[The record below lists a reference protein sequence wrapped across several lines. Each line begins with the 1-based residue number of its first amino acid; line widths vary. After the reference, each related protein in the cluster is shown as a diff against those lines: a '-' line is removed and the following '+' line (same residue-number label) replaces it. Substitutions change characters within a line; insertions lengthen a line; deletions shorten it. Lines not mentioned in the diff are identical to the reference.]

1 MKTFLLSLAFALV
14 FLAYQP
20 QYFTQFIASLLTTTM
35 STAIVPTTQ
44 LALFIQTP
52 KGAWVVK
59 EHVVPTP
66 ESGEVLTRVEAA
78 GLNPVD
84 WKVHDYDFG
93 VSGYP
98 AVVGT
103 DIAGVV
109 VAIGA
114 GVQNVQVGD
123 RVLYQGLRTLR
134 RAAFQHYSVSPA
146 AIVAKIPSQL
156 SFDQAAT
163 IPVAAATAAVG
174 LYSPNAA
181 QSATLTAPWAEGG
194 LGKYAGQPILILGGS
209 SAVGQAGKPPNIT
222 KTYTQLITLSAPP
235 VIQFAKLSGF
245 SPIITTVSPSNFAL
259 TTSLGATHPLDRNA
273 PLTAASLAAVTSKPI
288 TLIFDAVSSSE
299 TQSTAYGLL
308 GEGGVLAIV
317 LAAAIPEKDRVDGKR
332 IVNPR
337 GSAPD
342 QGTFGEELYKH
353 LGAYLEKGELKP
365 NKVQYV
371 PGGLASIPDAL
382 DRLRKGLVSGSKL
395 VVRPS
400 ETTTA

>member
-1 MKTFLLSLAFALV
+1 
-14 FLAYQP
+14 
-20 QYFTQFIASLLTTTM
+20 M
-35 STAIVPTTQ
+35 STANIPTTQ
-44 LALFIQTP
+44 LALFIQAP

-66 ESGEVLTRVEAA
+66 ESGEILTRVEAA

-84 WKVHDYDFG
+84 WKIHDYDFG
-93 VSGYP
+93 VSEYP
-98 AVVGT
+98 TIVGT
-103 DIAGVV
+103 DISGVV
-109 VAIGA
+109 VAVGA
-114 GVQNVQVGD
+114 GVQSVQVGD

-134 RAAFQHYSVSPA
+134 RAAFQQYSVSPA

-156 SFDQAAT
+156 SFDQAAA

-194 LGKYAGQPILILGGS
+194 LGRYAGQPILIVGGS
-209 SAVGQAGKPPNIT
+209 STVGQA
-222 KTYTQLITLSAPP
+222 

-273 PLTAASLAAVTSKPI
+273 PLTAASLAAVTSKPVTI
-288 TLIFDAVSSSE
+288 IFDAISSSE

-317 LAAAIPEKDRVDGKR
+317 LSPAVPEKDRVDGKR
-332 IVNPR
+332 IVDPR
-337 GSAPD
+337 GSAPQ
-342 QGTFGEELYKH
+342 QGAFGEELYKH

-365 NKVQYV
+365 NNVQYV
-371 PGGLASIPDAL
+371 PGGLTSIPDAL
-382 DRLRKGLVSGSKL
+382 DKLRKGLVSGSKL
-395 VVRPS
+395 VVHPG
-400 ETTTA
+400 ETTAV